1 MLPKVSFTSVLS
13 LDDVARVADLTLLPQ
28 VRSWVPGDQRLEA
41 LRDELEWP
49 VTTAVTD
56 MDFAREFAA
65 AQPRSGQPAR
75 AYLNRWIDVAGDL
88 TVLAGPRYRGRDPNR
103 PFVAIDATSRPLRRA
118 DMPRLRAVVAA
129 EFAAFEPG
137 YVTIWDSGAAG
148 AWPGSRSDLRNI
160 AGRLD
165 DLRSN
170 AVPPELDARPAQTLG
185 FYQRYEEI
193 HARQVAVDPNHALH
207 TMIETREDL
216 DKLRAAGTL
225 FEVFRNDVWAGV
237 IAVEPGVQ
245 HGLRGYIVI
254 ELLLDPGVRG
264 HGYGKHL
271 SGLLARHVDAAGD
284 AFLLGTIHTD
294 NLPSYR
300 SAIASGRIDV
310 GGEVLFDL

>member
-1 MLPKVSFTSVLS
+1 MLPEVSFTSVLTV
-13 LDDVARVADLTLLPQ
+13 DDVARVADLTLLPQ
-28 VRSWVPGDQRLEA
+28 VRSWVPRDRRLGA
-41 LRDELEWP
+41 LRDELEWS

-56 MDFAREFAA
+56 MDFARGFAA

-103 PFVAIDATSRPLRRA
+103 PFVAIDAASRPLRLA
-118 DMPRLRAVVAA
+118 DIPRLRAVTAA

-137 YVTIWDSGAAG
+137 YVTIWDSSAAG
-148 AWPGSRSDLRNI
+148 AWPGSRSDLRNV

-165 DLRSN
+165 DLRAN
-170 AVPPELDARPAQTLG
+170 TVPPELDARPAQTLG

-193 HARQVAVDPNHALH
+193 HARQVAVDPEHALH
-207 TMIETREDL
+207 TQIETREDL
-216 DKLRAAGTL
+216 DELREAGTL
-225 FEVFRNDVWAGV
+225 FEVFRDDVWAGV
-237 IAVEPGVQ
+237 MAVEPGVQ
-245 HGLRGYIVI
+245 RGLRGYIVI
-254 ELLLDPGVRG
+254 ELLLDPGIRG
-264 HGYGKHL
+264 RGYGKHL
-271 SGLLARHVDAAGD
+271 SGLLARHLDAAGD

>member
-1 MLPKVSFTSVLS
+1 MLT
-13 LDDVARVADLTLLPQ
+13 LDDAARVADLTLHPQ
-28 VRSWVPGDQRLEA
+28 VQSWVPHDQRLEA
-41 LRDELEWP
+41 LRDELEWS

-56 MDFAREFAA
+56 MDFARGFAA

-103 PFVAIDATSRPLRRA
+103 PFVTIDAASRPLHLA

-148 AWPGSRSDLRNI
+148 AWPGSRSDLRNV

-165 DLRSN
+165 DLRAN
-170 AVPPELDARPAQTLG
+170 TVPPELDARPAQTLG

-193 HARQVAVDPNHALH
+193 HARQVAVDPDHALH
-207 TMIETREDL
+207 TQIETRADL
-216 DKLRAAGTL
+216 DELRAAGTL
-225 FEVFRNDVWAGV
+225 FEVFRDDIWAGV
-237 IAVEPGVQ
+237 MAVEPGAQ

-254 ELLLDPGVRG
+254 ELLLDPAARS

-271 SGLLARHVDAAGD
+271 GGLLARHLDAAGD

-310 GGEVLFDL
+310 GGEVLLDL

>member
-1 MLPKVSFTSVLS
+1 MLPAVSFTSVLS
-13 LDDVARVADLTLLPQ
+13 LDDVARAADLTLLPQ
-28 VRSWVPGDQRLEA
+28 VRGWVPRDQRLEA
-41 LRDELEWP
+41 LRDELEWS

-56 MDFAREFAA
+56 MDFARGFAA

-103 PFVAIDATSRPLRRA
+103 PFVAIDAASRPLRLA

-137 YVTIWDSGAAG
+137 YVTIWDSAAAG
-148 AWPGSRSDLRNI
+148 AWPGSRSDLRNV

-170 AVPPELDARPAQTLG
+170 TVPPELDARPAQTLG

-193 HARQVAVDPNHALH
+193 HARQVAVDPDHAFH
-207 TMIETREDL
+207 TRIETREDL
-216 DKLRAAGTL
+216 DELRAAGTL
-225 FEVFRNDVWAGV
+225 FEVFRYDVWAGV
-237 IAVEPGVQ
+237 MAVEPGVQ
-245 HGLRGYIVI
+245 HGLRGYVVI

-271 SGLLARHVDAAGD
+271 GGLLARHLDAAGD

>member
-1 MLPKVSFTSVLS
+1 MLPQVAFTFVLT
-13 LDDVARVADLTLLPQ
+13 LDDVARAADRALLPQ
-28 VRSWVPGDQRLEA
+28 VRSWVPEDQRLAA
-41 LRDELEWP
+41 LRDELEWS

-88 TVLAGPRYRGRDPNR
+88 TVLAGPRYRGRDPDR
-103 PFVAIDATSRPLRRA
+103 PFAAIEAASRPLHVA
-118 DMPRLRAVVAA
+118 DVPRLRAVVAA

-137 YVTIWDSGAAG
+137 YVAIWDSGAAG
-148 AWPGSRSDLRNI
+148 AWPGSRSDLRNV

-165 DLRSN
+165 DLRAN

-185 FYQRYEEI
+185 FYQRYAEI
-193 HARQVAVDPNHALH
+193 HARQVAADPDHALH
-207 TMIETREDL
+207 THLETREDL
-216 DKLRAAGTL
+216 DELRAAGTL
-225 FEVFRNDVWAGV
+225 FEVFRDDVWAGV
-237 IAVEPGVQ
+237 LAVAPGAQ

-271 SGLLARHVDAAGD
+271 SGLLARRLDAAGD

>member
-1 MLPKVSFTSVLS
+1 VLPEVSFSSVLT

-28 VRSWVPGDQRLEA
+28 VRSWVPQGQRLGA
-41 LRDELEWP
+41 LRDELEWS

-56 MDFAREFAA
+56 MDFARGFAA
-65 AQPRSGQPAR
+65 AQPRSGQPAH
-75 AYLNRWIDVAGDL
+75 AYLNRWIDVARDL

-103 PFVAIDATSRPLRRA
+103 PFVAIDAASRPLHLA
-118 DMPRLRAVVAA
+118 DMPRLRAVAAA

-137 YVTIWDSGAAG
+137 YVMIWDSGAAG
-148 AWPGSRSDLRNI
+148 AWPGSRSDLRNV

-165 DLRSN
+165 DLRSIT
-170 AVPPELDARPAQTLG
+170 VPPELDARPAQTLG

-193 HARQVAVDPNHALH
+193 HTRQVAADPDHALH
-207 TMIETREDL
+207 TQIETREDL
-216 DKLRAAGTL
+216 DALREAGTL
-225 FEVFRNDVWAGV
+225 FEVFLDDVWAGV
-237 IAVEPGVQ
+237 IAAEPGVQ

-254 ELLLDPGVRG
+254 ELLLDPSVRG

-271 SGLLARHVDAAGD
+271 GGLLARHLDAAGD

>member
-1 MLPKVSFTSVLS
+1 MLT

-28 VRSWVPGDQRLEA
+28 VRSWVPEDQRLAA
-41 LRDELEWP
+41 LRDELEWS

-56 MDFAREFAA
+56 MDFARGFAA

-103 PFVAIDATSRPLRRA
+103 PFVAIDAASRPLQHA
-118 DMPRLRAVVAA
+118 DIPRLRAVTAA
-129 EFAAFEPG
+129 EFAAFESG
-137 YVTIWDSGAAG
+137 YVMIWDSGAAG
-148 AWPGSRSDLRNI
+148 AWPGSRSDLRNV
-160 AGRLD
+160 AGRLG
-165 DLRSN
+165 DLR
-170 AVPPELDARPAQTLG
+170 ATTVPPELDARPAQELG
-185 FYQRYEEI
+185 FYQRYAEI
-193 HARQVAVDPNHALH
+193 HARQVAADPDHALH
-207 TMIETREDL
+207 TQIETREDL
-216 DKLRAAGTL
+216 DALREAGTL

-237 IAVEPGVQ
+237 MAVEPGAQ
-245 HGLRGYIVI
+245 RGLRGYVVI
-254 ELLLDPGVRG
+254 EWLLDPSVRG

-271 SGLLARHVDAAGD
+271 GGLLARHLDAAGD

-300 SAIASGRIDV
+300 SALASGRIDV

>member
-1 MLPKVSFTSVLS
+1 MLT
-13 LDDVARVADLTLLPQ
+13 LDDAARVADLTLLPQ
-28 VRSWVPGDQRLEA
+28 VRSWVSHDQRLAA
-41 LRDELEWP
+41 LREELEWP

-56 MDFAREFAA
+56 MDFARGFAA

-88 TVLAGPRYRGRDPNR
+88 TVLAGPRYRGRDSNR
-103 PFVAIDATSRPLRRA
+103 PFVAIDAASRPLHCA

-148 AWPGSRSDLRNI
+148 AWPGSRSDLRNV
-160 AGRLD
+160 AGRLEV
-165 DLRSN
+165 LRSN
-170 AVPPELDARPAQTLG
+170 TVPPELEARPAQTLG

-193 HARQVAVDPNHALH
+193 HARQVAVDPDHALH
-207 TMIETREDL
+207 TRIESREDL
-216 DKLRAAGTL
+216 DELREAGTL
-225 FEVFRNDVWAGV
+225 FEVFRDDVWAGV
-237 IAVEPGVQ
+237 MAVEPGVQ

-271 SGLLARHVDAAGD
+271 GGLIARHLDAAGD